1 MRHLTPHANRPSQRR
16 CASDRDA
23 FVKSTAL
30 QLALREWRRHLLNPL
45 TITALAGVTA
55 VLALVGPFG
64 TIQSLS
70 LPERAAYWGVLV
82 VSGYVGGY
90 LISYAILART
100 TAPKHRIPLVLLAGI
115 LTGIAMTAIVTALNI
130 PVFGVL
136 PSFTNYPTFVATTVA
151 ISVIVMAV
159 IDMFNRNL
167 RQHPAPVETTVQT
180 PPLLDRL
187 PFDKRGPLVALSVE
201 DHYVRVQTTLG
212 DEMLLMRLADAIREV
227 GHTTGAQVHRSHW
240 AAFDQVAKASRLGDR
255 AVLHMKTGIDVP
267 VSRANLPK
275 LKEAGLLP

>member
-1 MRHLTPHANRPSQRR
+1 MRHLTPQAGPPSQRR
-16 CASDRDA
+16 YASDRDA
-23 FVKSTAL
+23 FVKNKAL

-45 TITALAGVTA
+45 TITVLAGVTA

-82 VSGYVGGY
+82 IVGYVVGY
-90 LISYAILART
+90 LISYAILPHNDV
-100 TAPKHRIPLVLLAGI
+100 PKQRIPRVLLAGG
-115 LTGIAMTAIVTALNI
+115 LTGIVMTAMVTALNI

-136 PSFTNYPTFVATTVA
+136 PSFSNYPAFVATTVA
-151 ISVIVMAV
+151 ISIIVMAV

-167 RQHPAPVETTVQT
+167 RPHSGPVETTVQT

-201 DHYVRVQTTLG
+201 DHYVRVQTTVG

-227 GHTTGAQVHRSHW
+227 GETTGAQVHRSHW
-240 AAFDQVAKASRLGDR
+240 AAFDQVAKVSRQSDR

-267 VSRANLPK
+267 VSRANVPK